1 MHFRFATT
9 ITLFDTDASGLLFYG
24 SLFRL
29 TQSCFEAFLRE
40 RELPIARW
48 ITGDLPALP
57 VRKVDAEY
65 RAPLRAGSKIEV
77 SITNISIGTT
87 SLTVTY
93 SVVDT
98 DTQTECATA
107 TITHVALDRAE
118 KKSIP
123 LPAEVAK
130 ILSERAS

>member
-1 MHFRFATT
+1 MHFRYPTT
-9 ITLFDTDASGLLFYG
+9 ISLFDTDASGLLFYG

-29 TQSCFEAFLRE
+29 TQSCFEAFLSTKN
-40 RELPIARW
+40 LPIDRW

-65 RAPLRAGSKIEV
+65 RAPLRAGAQIEV

-93 SVVDT
+93 SVVEI
-98 DTQTECATA
+98 DTQTECAMA

-118 KKSIP
+118 KKSIA
-123 LPAEVAK
+123 LPTEVVK
-130 ILSERAS
+130 LISERAS

>member
-1 MHFRFATT
+1 MHFRYPTT
-9 ITLFDTDASGLLFYG
+9 ISLFDTDASGLLFYG

-29 TQSCFEAFLRE
+29 TQSCFEALLSTKN
-40 RELPIARW
+40 LPIDRW

-65 RAPLRAGSKIEV
+65 RAPLRAGAQIEV

-93 SVVDT
+93 SVVDV

-118 KKSIP
+118 KKSIA
-123 LPAEVAK
+123 LPTEVVK
-130 ILSERAS
+130 LISERAS

>member
-1 MHFRFATT
+1 MHFRYPTT
-9 ITLFDTDASGLLFYG
+9 ISLFDTDASGLLFYG

-29 TQSCFEAFLRE
+29 TQSCFEAFLSTNN
-40 RELPIARW
+40 LPIDRW

-65 RAPLRAGSKIEV
+65 RAPLRAGAQIEV

-93 SVVDT
+93 SVVDI

-118 KKSIP
+118 KKSIA
-123 LPAEVAK
+123 LPTEVVK
-130 ILSERAS
+130 LISERAS

>member
-1 MHFRFATT
+1 MHFRYPTT
-9 ITLFDTDASGLLFYG
+9 ISLFDTDASGLLFYG

-29 TQSCFEAFLRE
+29 TQSCFEAFLSTKN
-40 RELPIARW
+40 LPIDRW

-65 RAPLRAGSKIEV
+65 RAPLRAGAQIEV

-93 SVVDT
+93 SVVEI

-118 KKSIP
+118 KKSIA
-123 LPAEVAK
+123 LPTEVVK
-130 ILSERAS
+130 LISERAS

>member
-1 MHFRFATT
+1 MHFRYPTT
-9 ITLFDTDASGLLFYG
+9 ISLFDTDASGLLFYG

-40 RELPIARW
+40 RDLPIERW

-65 RAPLRAGSKIEV
+65 RAPLRAGAQIEV

-93 SVVDT
+93 SVVDI

-118 KKSIP
+118 KKSVT
-123 LPAEVAK
+123 LPTEVARL
-130 ILSERAS
+130 ISEPAS

>member
-1 MHFRFATT
+1 MHFRYPTT
-9 ITLFDTDASGLLFYG
+9 ISLFDTDASGLLFYG

-29 TQSCFEAFLRE
+29 TQSCFEAFLSTKN
-40 RELPIARW
+40 LPIDRW

-65 RAPLRAGSKIEV
+65 RAPLRAGAQIEV
-77 SITNISIGTT
+77 SITKISIGTT

-93 SVVDT
+93 SVVDV

-118 KKSIP
+118 KKSIA
-123 LPAEVAK
+123 LPTEVVK
-130 ILSERAS
+130 LISERAS

>member
-1 MHFRFATT
+1 MHFRYATT

-29 TQSCFEAFLRE
+29 TQSCFETFLRE
-40 RELPIARW
+40 KGLPIARW

-57 VRKVDAEY
+57 VRKVYSEY
-65 RAPLRAGSKIEV
+65 QAPLRAGAHIVV
-77 SITNISIGTT
+77 SITDISIGTT

-98 DTQTECATA
+98 ETQTECATA
-107 TITHVALDRAE
+107 TITHVALDRSE

-130 ILSERAS
+130 LLSEGAS

>member
-1 MHFRFATT
+1 MHFRYPTT
-9 ITLFDTDASGLLFYG
+9 ISLFDTDASGLLFYG

-29 TQSCFEAFLRE
+29 TQSCFEAFLSTKN
-40 RELPIARW
+40 LPIDRW

-65 RAPLRAGSKIEV
+65 RAPLRAGAQIEV

-93 SVVDT
+93 SVVDV

-118 KKSIP
+118 KKSIA
-123 LPAEVAK
+123 LPTEVVK
-130 ILSERAS
+130 LISERAS